1 MHGGPTRALGPEPE
15 GCRYRQR
22 PRMALFAS
30 NSPLV
35 PVGATAPMDITL
47 RPGAS
52 SCRHVARRRQKSSP
66 ASTHLFP
73 PPAPGTGLWTT
84 GSSFFSRARAP
95 DKRWTMSKLS
105 SWHAYSYI
113 CSAGSILVQGI
124 LAVQG
129 LVHVEGSSMVNS

>member
-1 MHGGPTRALGPEPE
+1 MHGGPTRAPGPEPE

-30 NSPLV
+30 DSPLAL
-35 PVGATAPMDITL
+35 VGAAAAP
-47 RPGAS
+47 A
-52 SCRHVARRRQKSSP
+52 
-66 ASTHLFP
+66 HLFP
-73 PPAPGTGLWTT
+73 PPAPGTGLCTT
-84 GSSFFSRARAP
+84 GSPFFSRARAP